1 MKNNCTNQTRTRYR
15 FGTLLVHCMYRL
27 CTMLIFT
34 TSILSCKKDTDISIF
49 KPTYTNPNILLVIAD
64 DMGLDACPGYD
75 LGTFKPS
82 TPNLENMLNTGVRFN
97 NVWSYPTC
105 SPTRSSILTGKYGFR
120 TGVMKVDD
128 ELSSSEISIQNYL
141 DNKLGSI
148 YNHAVIGKWHL
159 SKDLNHPTNIGINY
173 YAGSILGGLRS
184 YWDWNL
190 TENNVARTSTEYN
203 TTKYTNLAI
212 DWIENQ
218 TQPWFLWL
226 AYNAPHSP
234 LHLPPDDLHS
244 QGILPTD
251 EASIDANPMPYYMA
265 MIESIDSEI
274 GRLLSAM
281 STTEKENTVIIFIG
295 DNGTPS
301 AVAQEYNTR
310 RVKGTVYQGGINVP
324 MIISGKGVTRFNQAE
339 DALINTTDLFATI
352 ASIAGVSVTT
362 INDSQNFK
370 GLLSDLNGNKREFAY
385 AEIGHESGFS
395 DYTIRNKTHKYIRFD
410 DGSEKLFNLS
420 TDPLESVNLLHANR
434 LPLSNS
440 DSLIKEVLIDHLDKI
455 RQ

>member
-1 MKNNCTNQTRTRYR
+1 MKNICKIPIDARYTLS
-15 FGTLLVHCMYRL
+15 TLLVRTMYRL
-27 CTMLIFT
+27 STLLACITMIF
-34 TSILSCKKDTDISIF
+34 SCKKDTEISIYN
-49 KPTYTNPNILLVIAD
+49 PTQSKPNILLIIAD

-75 LGTFKPS
+75 LGTIKPS
-82 TPNLENMLNTGVRFN
+82 MPNLENMIHSGIRFN

-120 TGVMKVDD
+120 TGIMKVDD
-128 ELSSSEISIQNYL
+128 ELSTTEISIQKYL
-141 DNKLGSI
+141 DDQLGAA

-159 SKDLNHPTNIGINY
+159 STDFNHPTNIGIDY
-173 YAGSILGGLRS
+173 YAGSITGGLSS
-184 YWDWNL
+184 YWNWKL
-190 TENNVARTSTEYN
+190 TENNNTSTSTTYN
-203 TTKYTNLAI
+203 TTKYTDLAI
-212 DWIENQ
+212 EWIENQ

-234 LHLPPDDLHS
+234 FHLPPDNLHS

-251 EASIDANPMPYYMA
+251 EVSIDSNPMPYYLA
-265 MIESIDSEI
+265 MIESMDTEI

-281 STTEKENTVIIFIG
+281 SLEEKENTVIIFIG

-310 RVKGTVYQGGINVP
+310 RVKGTVYQGGVNVP
-324 MIISGKGVTRFNQAE
+324 MIISGKDVSRFNQTE

-352 ASIAGVSVTT
+352 ASIAGVPVMT

-370 GLLSDLNGNKREFAY
+370 ELLSEPNSVKRDYVY
-385 AEIGHESGFS
+385 AEIGHESGNS
-395 DYTIRNKTHKYIRFD
+395 DYTIRNNTHKYIHFA
-410 DGSEKLFNLS
+410 DGSEKLFEIS
-420 TDPLESVNLLHANR
+420 TDPFESINLLHVNQ
-434 LPLSNS
+434 LPLNSS
-440 DSLIKEVLIDHLDKI
+440 DSSIKQDLIDNLNNI

>member
-1 MKNNCTNQTRTRYR
+1 MKNNCTNQIGIRYLLIT
-15 FGTLLVHCMYRL
+15 FLVHTMYRL
-27 CTMLIFT
+27 C
-34 TSILSCKKDTDISIF
+34 ILLVCITIIVSCKKDTDISIYN
-49 KPTYTNPNILLVIAD
+49 PTSSKPNILLVIAD
-64 DMGLDACPGYD
+64 DMGLDACPGYN
-75 LGTFKPS
+75 LGTYKPS
-82 TPNLENMLNTGVRFN
+82 MPNLENMMNTGVRFN

-128 ELSSSEISIQNYL
+128 ELSTSEISIQNYL
-141 DNKLGSI
+141 DSQLGSA

-159 SKDLNHPTNIGINY
+159 SNDLNHPTNIGINY
-173 YAGSILGGLRS
+173 YAGSLLGGLPS
-184 YWDWNL
+184 YWNWRL
-190 TENNVARTSTEYN
+190 TENNLTSTTTEYN
-203 TTKYTNLAI
+203 TTKSTNLAI

-226 AYNAPHSP
+226 AYNAPHAP
-234 LHLPPDDLHS
+234 LHLPLDGLHS
-244 QGILPTD
+244 QGVLPTD
-251 EASIDANPMPYYMA
+251 EASIDTNPMPYYMA

-274 GRLLSAM
+274 GRLLNAM
-281 STTEKENTVIIFIG
+281 STEEKENTVIIFIG

-324 MIISGKGVTRFNQAE
+324 MIISGKDVTRFNEAE
-339 DALINTTDLFATI
+339 NALINTTDLFATI
-352 ASIAGVSVTT
+352 ASIAGVPVAS

-370 GLLSDLNGNKREFAY
+370 ELLSDSNGDKRGY
-385 AEIGHESGFS
+385 IYSEIGHESGNS
-395 DYTIRNKTHKYIRFD
+395 DYTIRNNTHKYIHFE

-420 TDPLESVNLLHANR
+420 TDPLESVNLLHENQ
-434 LPLSNS
+434 LPLSS
-440 DSLIKEVLIDHLDKI
+440 TDSLIKVDLIDNLSKI